1 MRLPNLNEL
10 INAKA
15 EIFHAGKRFSRYS
28 QIKKKWMA
36 TIGWHIRQQ
45 KLKPV
50 SRVFLKFTWHE
61 QNKKRDPDNIA
72 AGGKKLILDA
82 LVEMGILAN
91 DGWQQVAGWTDA
103 FDVREQPGVT
113 VEMMEDFI

>member
-28 QIKKKWMA
+28 QVKKNWMR
-36 TIGWHIRQQ
+36 TIGMFIRQQ
-45 KLKPV
+45 RLQPMD
-50 SRVFLKFTWHE
+50 RVFLRFTWHE

-82 LVEMGILAN
+82 LVEMGVLQN
-91 DGWQQVAGWTDA
+91 DGWAQVAGWTDS

-113 VEMMEDFI
+113 VELMER